1 MAIKLAQRDFERAAH
16 NMYQLKT
23 DGTWH
28 YKIGTYNGKEVA
40 IVIGWSDAYNKGDA
54 KYQIEQFGNV
64 WTLCAKIAINIDD
77 LQCDYDYDWYMPQ
90 YADGDVYDT
99 DSTITDGTLAYLKD
113 EAETVLAMLASGELT
128 LEQ

>member
-1 MAIKLAQRDFERAAH
+1 MTIKLTKEQFDRAVVGMV
-16 NMYQLKT
+16 NQKY

-28 YKIGTYNGKEVA
+28 CKIGTYNGKEVA
-40 IVIGWSDAYNKGDA
+40 IVIGWSDAYDKGDA

-99 DSTITDGTLAYLKD
+99 DSAIADGTLAYLKD